1 MGGTGSKLPE
11 DQTIELEQD
20 LHNGKNMAEINVDL
34 RETQESNF
42 LVMHQSTMVGMLV
55 MLVIFGA
62 IGITLYA
69 FKVFW
74 CRSIHDACGGKRH
87 RRRDETEMAEKGGMP
102 GRKDPAVTLI
112 K

>member
-1 MGGTGSKLPE
+1 MPE
-11 DQTIELEQD
+11 DQTIELEQE
-20 LHNGKNMAEINVDL
+20 LQNGKNMAEINVDL

-42 LVMHQSTMVGMLV
+42 LVIHQSTMIGMLV

-74 CRSIHDACGGKRH
+74 CRSIHDVCGGKRH
-87 RRRDETEMAEKGGMP
+87 RHMEEAELAERGEMP
-102 GRKDPAVTLI
+102 GKKDPAVTLI

>member
-1 MGGTGSKLPE
+1 MPE
-11 DQTIELEQD
+11 DQTLEVEQELQNE
-20 LHNGKNMAEINVDL
+20 KNMAEINVDL

-42 LVMHQSTMVGMLV
+42 LVIHQSTMIGMLV

-74 CRSIHDACGGKRH
+74 CRSIHDVCGGKRH
-87 RRRDETEMAEKGGMP
+87 RHMDEAELAERGEMP
-102 GRKDPAVTLI
+102 GKREPAVTLI